1 MIKHNKLKVIT
12 LHAYDAQ
19 GEVVDLLTTQT
30 NMNPELVY
38 LEFETIAMR
47 DYKAV
52 RFVME
57 VAYVLMLIFFLSSA
71 FARPAEA
78 HNDYRDDLRTTVRV
92 LELHDDW
99 LSGAYCYCSAR
110 PSNSFVSKNPP
121 VRYLLAW
128 PRLPSTLDILRA
140 KARGELA
147 MMMSERFKPVP
158 EFEINWGRV
167 LTVFALLCVFAGLFI
182 EVKAVSRL
190 R

>member
-78 HNDYRDDLRTTVRV
+78 HNGYASRVSVYVYDRFGHRTSY
-92 LELHDDW
+92 
-99 LSGAYCYCSAR
+99 LSRIVGTYGSLL
-110 PSNSFVSKNPP
+110 PSNASPFQKLNQAVK
-121 VRYLLAW
+121 Y
-128 PRLPSTLDILRA
+128 
-140 KARGELA
+140 
-147 MMMSERFKPVP
+147 
-158 EFEINWGRV
+158 
-167 LTVFALLCVFAGLFI
+167 LFI
-182 EVKAVSRL
+182 DVSRL